1 MGPRGRL
8 ARERLRRWP
17 APPPLPVLGLR
28 ALGGPDAEPGLV
40 VVRPQFPQ
48 EEGEAGMRTGLRGTL
63 VIDERSPEGELPF
76 PPPLP
81 FFLLCLF
88 LGTLFSQADR
98 LLLRAQDWSWG
109 SGGQR
114 FLCGEGVDV
123 P

>member
-1 MGPRGRL
+1 M
-8 ARERLRRWP
+8 
-17 APPPLPVLGLR
+17 
-28 ALGGPDAEPGLV
+28 
-40 VVRPQFPQ
+40 VRPQFPQ
-48 EEGEAGMRTGLRGTL
+48 EEGEAGTGLLLNGLRGTL
-63 VIDERSPEGELPF
+63 VIDERSPEGGCTEFPF

-81 FFLLCLF
+81 FLLCLF

-109 SGGQR
+109 PGGQR

>member
-1 MGPRGRL
+1 M
-8 ARERLRRWP
+8 
-17 APPPLPVLGLR
+17 
-28 ALGGPDAEPGLV
+28 
-40 VVRPQFPQ
+40 VRPQFPQ
-48 EEGEAGMRTGLRGTL
+48 EEGEAWMRTGLWGTL
-63 VIDERSPEGELPF
+63 VIDKSPEGGYMEFPF

-109 SGGQR
+109 PGGQR